1 MRTESKPHEFTQA
14 IADTLSALKPESGQ
28 RFLQTYQEPDSTSI
42 YTHIEHAN
50 TFWRLQ
56 LGRQSISTTSI
67 RECLLNNCSPE
78 DWLRLFRTTVAPAAV
93 SLNLPQ

>member
-1 MRTESKPHEFTQA
+1 MRNQPKPHEFTQA
-14 IADTLSALKPESGQ
+14 MADTLSALNPECSE
-28 RFLQTYQEPDSTSI
+28 RFMQVYQEPDSDST

-50 TFWRLQ
+50 SFWRLQ
-56 LGRQSISTTSI
+56 LGRQSISTTNV